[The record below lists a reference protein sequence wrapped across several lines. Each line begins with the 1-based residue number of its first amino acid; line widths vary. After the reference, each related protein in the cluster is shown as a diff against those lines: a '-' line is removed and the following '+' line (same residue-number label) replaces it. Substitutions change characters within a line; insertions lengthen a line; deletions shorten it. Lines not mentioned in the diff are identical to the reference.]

1 MREFNFQEIDQE
13 GQDTLETIAKANRF
27 NKWMFET
34 ILPFCAGSIL
44 EVGSG
49 IGNISH
55 FFLESGMRITLS
67 DIRSHYCDALKNKF
81 SRAKKLE
88 EVLLIDL
95 ADRDFENK
103 YVKYRETFNTVFAL
117 NVVEHIQ
124 DDKSAIRSCRFLLKK
139 GGNLI
144 ILVPAYQML
153 YNNFDKELGHFR
165 RYTKNSLKSLFLE
178 NEFEIIHSQYFNVI
192 GILGWFVSGKL
203 MGKKSIPKGQMGL
216 YNKLVPIFRTMDKIT
231 FERIGLSVITVGRK

>member
-13 GQDTLETIAKANRF
+13 GQDTLETIAKADRF

-55 FFLESGMRITLS
+55 FFLESGLRITLS
-67 DIRSHYCDALKNKF
+67 DIRFHYSDALKNKF
-81 SRAKKLE
+81 SRAKTLE

-95 ADRDFENK
+95 ADRDFENA

-124 DDKSAIRSCRFLLKK
+124 DDKSAIRNCRFLLKK

-165 RYTKNSLKSLFLE
+165 RYTKNSLKNLFLE
-178 NEFEIIHSQYFNVI
+178 NEFEIIHSQYFNMI

-203 MGKKSIPKGQMGL
+203 LGKKSIPKGQMGL
-216 YNKLVPIFRTMDKIT
+216 YNKLVPIFRIMDKII
-231 FERIGLSVITVGRK
+231 FERIGLSAIAVGRK

>member
-1 MREFNFQEIDQE
+1 MREFNFQEIDPE
-13 GQDTLETIAKANRF
+13 GQDTLEVIAKADRF

-55 FFLESGMRITLS
+55 FFLESGLRITLS
-67 DIRSHYCDALKNKF
+67 DIRSHYCDVLKNTF
-81 SRAKKLE
+81 SGAKTLE
-88 EVLLIDL
+88 EILLINL
-95 ADRDFENK
+95 ADRDFENT

-124 DDKSAIRSCRFLLKK
+124 DDRSAIRNCRFLLKK
-139 GGNLI
+139 GGKLI

-153 YNNFDKELGHFR
+153 FNNFDMELGHFR
-165 RYTKNSLKSLFLE
+165 RYTKHSLKSLFVE
-178 NEFEIIHSQYFNVI
+178 NEFEVIHSQYFNMI

-216 YNKLVPIFRTMDKIT
+216 YNKLVPVFRIMDKIT
-231 FERIGLSVITVGRK
+231 FQRIGLSVIAVGRK